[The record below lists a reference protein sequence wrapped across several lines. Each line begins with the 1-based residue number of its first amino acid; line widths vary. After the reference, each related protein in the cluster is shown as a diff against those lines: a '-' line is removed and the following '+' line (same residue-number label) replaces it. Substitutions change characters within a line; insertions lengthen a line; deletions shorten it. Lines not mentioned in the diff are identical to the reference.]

1 MQIRQLDTRRGIS
14 VIDDFLTPSEC
25 AQRIAW
31 TETRGYLPAPI
42 TTGLGPRM
50 APEVRNNTRLM
61 VDDVALARA
70 LFERLDGAFEELAG
84 WQPVGLNERF
94 RYYRYDRGERF
105 NWHLDGAY
113 VRGPFERSMLT
124 LMIYLN
130 EGFSGGETKFAET
143 HRHIS
148 SALSVTPRT
157 GTVLIFPHRLLHTGA
172 EVTAGRKYVMR
183 TDVMYAT

>member
-1 MQIRQLDTRRGIS
+1 MKIRNLDSHRGIA
-14 VIDDFLTPSEC
+14 VIDGLLSPQEC
-25 AQRIAW
+25 AARIAW
-31 TETRGYLPAPI
+31 TESQGYRPAPV
-42 TTGLGPRM
+42 TTGRGPRM
-50 APEVRNNTRLM
+50 APEVRNNTRVM
-61 VDDVALARA
+61 ADDVALARG
-70 LFERLDGAFEELAG
+70 LWERLLGVFEVRAG

-124 LMIYLN
+124 LMVYLN
-130 EGFSGGETKFAET
+130 EDFSGGQTAFSEG
-143 HRHIS
+143 HRS
-148 SALSVTPRT
+148 EVLSVKPQT
-157 GTVLIFPHRLLHTGA
+157 GMALVFPHRLLHTGV